1 MPSTAEQQLQE
12 ANAALH
18 QANLNLATV
27 NRDLLQSNQD
37 LQQFA
42 YFASHDL
49 QEPLR
54 QVTNF
59 VQLISQSA
67 KTRLTEEEQKFLAF
81 VVEGADR
88 MEHLIRALLSYS
100 QLGHGERPAHQ

>member
-1 MPSTAEQQLQE
+1 MK
-12 ANAALH
+12 
-18 QANLNLATV
+18 LATA

-59 VQLISQSA
+59 VQLVSQTA
-67 KTRLTEEEQKFLAF
+67 GQRLTEEEQKFLSF
-81 VVEGADR
+81 IVEGAER
-88 MEHLIRALLSYS
+88 MEHLIRALLSTRNWGTAS
-100 QLGHGERPAHQ
+100 TVHIQK